1 MFLSWF
7 GYAHHDPEPGRM
19 GRGPVPDSP
28 GFPPVRSLTVPREI
42 EGLKHAGMTDFGMVT
57 MVTQQATG
65 NRPEE
70 IEKQILF

>member
-1 MFLSWF
+1 MLTTTLSQVEWVGVQF
-7 GYAHHDPEPGRM
+7 RT
-19 GRGPVPDSP
+19 RLDSRR
-28 GFPPVRSLTVPREI
+28 FESLTVPREI